1 MNAQVL
7 SPLKGSVA
15 LVTGGGGFIGSHIV
29 DDLLA
34 AGTREVRVID
44 NFLRGRPENL
54 SDALSSGRVKL
65 TRGDIR
71 DRELVAEHLK
81 DVQYVFHQAALRI
94 THCAAEPRLAIE
106 VMIDATFDLVELCR
120 ELPIKKLVYASSAS
134 IYGQADQFPTT
145 EQAPPYDNR
154 TLYGAAKSFGEGL
167 LRSYNDMYGLP
178 YVGLRYFNAYG
189 PRMDVHGKYTEVL
202 VRWMERIEQGQP
214 PLVFGSGD
222 QTMDFVFVE
231 DIARANLLA
240 AVSDA
245 KDEVFNVGTS
255 TETSLKQLAA
265 ALLEVMG
272 RSDLSVEHVEDRKI
286 NTVGRR
292 LSDISAARKRL
303 GYEPTVDLKTGL
315 KKLVAWWRAEKQAE
329 ATA

>member
-1 MNAQVL
+1 M
-7 SPLKGSVA
+7 
-15 LVTGGGGFIGSHIV
+15 
-29 DDLLA
+29 
-34 AGTREVRVID
+34 RR
-44 NFLRGRPENL
+44 
-54 SDALSSGRVKL
+54 
-65 TRGDIR
+65 
-71 DRELVAEHLK
+71 
-81 DVQYVFHQAALRI
+81 ALRS
-94 THCAAEPRLAIE
+94 TARPTSFPR
-106 VMIDATFDLVELCR
+106 R
-120 ELPIKKLVYASSAS
+120 SKH
-134 IYGQADQFPTT
+134 
-145 EQAPPYDNR
+145 PYDNR

-245 KDEVFNVGTS
+245 SDEVFNVGTS

-272 RSDLSVEHVEDRKI
+272 RDDLSVEHVEDRKI

-303 GYEPTVDLKTGL
+303 GYEPTVDLKAGL
-315 KKLVAWWRAEKQAE
+315 KKLVAWWRAQKQAE